1 MLFPYT
7 YVPHSM
13 EKMQE
18 FIEYIFFVVW
28 CKAPAGQPFGFDL
41 FNDKPDLKAVMEA
54 FYYSDAKGADFSMVM
69 SKGSTACLQCFLRRK

>member
-18 FIEYIFFVVW
+18 YIDFIFYQVW
-28 CKAPAGQPFGFDL
+28 CGRHGKNTTFPF
-41 FNDKPDLKAVMEA
+41 
-54 FYYSDAKGADFSMVM
+54 ST
-69 SKGSTACLQCFLRRK
+69 GSLI